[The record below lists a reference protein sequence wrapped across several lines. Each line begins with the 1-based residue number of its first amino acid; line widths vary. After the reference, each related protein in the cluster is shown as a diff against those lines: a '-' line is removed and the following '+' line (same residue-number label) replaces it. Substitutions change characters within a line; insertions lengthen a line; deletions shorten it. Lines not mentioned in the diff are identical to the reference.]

1 MGSFKSRPR
10 PLPSPYHPGAFPQP
24 TPSRPTSAH
33 GVFLNFA
40 RLALPRFPS
49 PRYAAP
55 PHPRP
60 LLPPIATFSQAL
72 SRFLPRPEALDGR
85 LESGGVQRAASAFR
99 ASTALL
105 AEDAPR
111 ITPKFVLLSSAA
123 VTRPE
128 WREEQRETFA
138 EAYGIPIVGLN
149 PGGILGFKLK
159 GERVSGEA
167 PEHEAGGRVCEV
179 AGEML
184 RAALPSGREGRVWG
198 LTFARL
204 H

>member
-1 MGSFKSRPR
+1 M
-10 PLPSPYHPGAFPQP
+10 LDITLAQ
-24 TPSRPTSAH
+24 AH
-33 GVFLNFA
+33 GAISSHEQELI
-40 RLALPRFPS
+40 ALR
-49 PRYAAP
+49 RHLHA
-55 PHPRP
+55 HPE
-60 LLPPIATFSQAL
+60 L
-72 SRFLPRPEALDGR
+72 SHHEH
-85 LESGGVQRAASAFR
+85 QT
-99 ASTALL
+99 TALL
-105 AEDAPR
+105 AEDAPG

-167 PEHEAGGRVCEV
+167 PEHEAGGGVREV

-198 LTFARL
+198 LPFARL